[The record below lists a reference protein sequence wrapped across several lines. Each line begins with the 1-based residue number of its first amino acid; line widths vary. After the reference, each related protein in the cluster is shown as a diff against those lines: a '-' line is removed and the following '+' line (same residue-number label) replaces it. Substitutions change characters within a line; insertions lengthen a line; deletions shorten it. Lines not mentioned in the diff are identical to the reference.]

1 MYLPTRK
8 QGGENKGHVSRRS
21 RLAMTKQ
28 TPSFCSIARDEDSDE
43 ACPGQPTSNNTLGA
57 IPSFTVSPVANN
69 LTDFGRPSST
79 TSPRGRQARQAFAKC
94 RPASKD
100 LLDDYLHTKRE
111 ARRRSSCKE
120 IILQL
125 LRTDTAETPD
135 SNEPKF
141 HLIERQRRLTIANK
155 LFESF
160 AESEETLPDPV
171 PNPFGSLTD
180 TLCAYD
186 EKLEKSPLRIRSHS
200 ADTYDATEVKVKAN
214 ETKAFLF
221 DSDPDLQDSFEKE
234 SFTAARRHRR
244 RGAVWQSETERD
256 VRLLLEKLKL
266 NREIANDEEAKRNK
280 SQPPSS
286 NKNKK
291 MQVNRK
297 AKLGQLGR
305 SFSIDVP
312 D

>member
-1 MYLPTRK
+1 M
-8 QGGENKGHVSRRS
+8 
-21 RLAMTKQ
+21 AMTKQ
-28 TPSFCSIARDEDSDE
+28 TPSFCSIARDDDNNEDSS
-43 ACPGQPTSNNTLGA
+43 PGQLPSNNTLGS

-100 LLDDYLHTKRE
+100 LLDDYLFTKRE

-135 SNEPKF
+135 ANEPKF

-160 AESEETLPDPV
+160 AESEETLPDPA

-186 EKLEKSPLRIRSHS
+186 ERLEKSPLCLHSHS
-200 ADTYDATEVKVKAN
+200 ADTYDAAEVKVKAN

-266 NREIANDEEAKRNK
+266 NREMANDGDSKCNQSHTAQSNK
-280 SQPPSS
+280 S
-286 NKNKK
+286 KK